1 MLSTGGSRTPA
12 TYKMELFVRIFLFI
26 LLTASIVPNVT
37 FCPLE
42 FLSNENKDVIIK
54 EPEDLRQEN
63 TGKKESHWQG
73 RKK

>member
-42 FLSNENKDVIIK
+42 FLLMQVFIER
-54 EPEDLRQEN
+54 E
-63 TGKKESHWQG
+63 
-73 RKK
+73 